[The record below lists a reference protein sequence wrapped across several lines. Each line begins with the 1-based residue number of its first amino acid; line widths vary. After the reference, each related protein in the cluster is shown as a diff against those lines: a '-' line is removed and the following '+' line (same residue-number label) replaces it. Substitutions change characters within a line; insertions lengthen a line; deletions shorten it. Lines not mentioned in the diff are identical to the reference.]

1 VELIHLAVVD
11 IPCDENRV
19 YSPYIDLFSRG
30 DYVSSKNLTTSAA
43 SYFEINPVTVDLRK
57 RLVISSQFIM
67 HTSGNGWYQRILELR
82 MSTDLGTNLILGQVR
97 NESTIEFALNSPRGQ
112 VRVEV
117 SQIPQVPDFTINKKT
132 WPDDGWPLVFVQNWK
147 RYPIKK
153 SVAKMSVFAV
163 VGDGKMSLSVN
174 GKLSQI
180 AMPPGYTDQILT
192 FDSNRVGFTSEPWV
206 GGEPSYTDASIAHI
220 ELVNDV

>member
-1 VELIHLAVVD
+1 MLRFLYEIIICNPPARNFCEKKAGETAPGCVPWTPNSRSQLICLAVELIHLAVVD

-82 MSTDLGTNLILGQVR
+82 MSTDLRTK
-97 NESTIEFALNSPRGQ
+97 ES
-112 VRVEV
+112 
-117 SQIPQVPDFTINKKT
+117 
-132 WPDDGWPLVFVQNWK
+132 
-147 RYPIKK
+147 
-153 SVAKMSVFAV
+153 
-163 VGDGKMSLSVN
+163 
-174 GKLSQI
+174 
-180 AMPPGYTDQILT
+180 
-192 FDSNRVGFTSEPWV
+192 
-206 GGEPSYTDASIAHI
+206 
-220 ELVNDV
+220 